1 MLSLLGRAGEPPTA
15 PLNLLADFA
24 GGGLLCAM
32 GVLLALVERA
42 SSGRGQVVDA
52 AMTEGVAY
60 LASWVSRSRGVL
72 PLWGQERGHN
82 ALDTGAHFYDTYE
95 TRDGRYMSVGAIEPQ
110 FYATLLDKLGLQG
123 DEAPPQ
129 YGDWA
134 EAKRVMAR
142 RFKAKTQAEW

>member
-1 MLSLLGRAGEPPTA
+1 M
-15 PLNLLADFA
+15 
-24 GGGLLCAM
+24 LCAL
-32 GVLLALVERA
+32 GVLLALLERA
-42 SSGRGQVVDA
+42 ASDRGQVVDA

-72 PLWGQERGHN
+72 PLWGAERGRN

-110 FYATLLDKLGLQG
+110 FYAELMDKLGLRG

-129 YGDWA
+129 YGDWT
-134 EAKRVMAR
+134 EAKQVMAR
-142 RFKAKTQAEW
+142 CFKQRTLAEW